1 VRGDGNCY
9 YRAVCFGG
17 IEHHV
22 YTGHPEKLRRLLAS
36 IENLQFTRSSHAAA
50 HTALVKTLGLACRGY
65 GWPKVQQ
72 LEQQQLQQLVPV
84 TDGNTAA
91 EQLEAAMLDAHDSTD
106 AALVRACRK
115 VVANFL
121 SSYPDRQTAGG
132 LTYRQIIEAEGST
145 VDQVRASTSSV
156 FTYLYTCICTYTSVT
171 KCLLDN

>member
-17 IEHHV
+17 IEHHM

-65 GWPKVQQ
+65 GWPEMQQ
-72 LEQQQLQQLVPV
+72 LEQQQQLQQQQLVPV
-84 TDGNTAA
+84 RDGNTAA
-91 EQLEAAMLDAHDSTD
+91 QQLEAAVLDTHDSTD

-115 VVANFL
+115 VVANYL

-132 LTYRQIIEAEGST
+132 LTYRQIIEAEGCT
-145 VDQVRASTSSV
+145 VDQVRAVT
-156 FTYLYTCICTYTSVT
+156 FAAVT
-171 KCLLDN
+171 K